1 MPINNKN
8 IMPRRSPRIYTKL
21 VAPSL
26 TTKIHIAA
34 QKPWNIQTWTKNI
47 FKHFNEKEKKT

>member
-1 MPINNKN
+1 VSINNKN

-26 TTKIHIAA
+26 ATKTHLVA
-34 QKPWNIQTWTKNI
+34 QEPTK
-47 FKHFNEKEKKT
+47 FKHGQKKI